1 MEVSCVGAD
10 EQSRVAVA
18 WCFFRGAPMKGL
30 SAACHCPEAGVPKRA
45 FGIVSLL
52 LLTRLI
58 ALRFGSSSSG
68 SVAFR
73 RRNLSLVLFFC
84 LLLPTVIAAD
94 EDDDIV
100 MIAHPAAAAD
110 YLQRNVARAV
120 FGMRQRTWP
129 DGTAVR
135 VFVLPDSHPV
145 HARFVKE
152 QLEVLPHQ
160 LQLSWD
166 RVVFSGT
173 GQAPERVQTMN
184 NMLEQVAA
192 TPGGLG
198 YSERGAVDERVRIIT
213 LER

>member
-1 MEVSCVGAD
+1 MA
-10 EQSRVAVA
+10 
-18 WCFFRGAPMKGL
+18 
-30 SAACHCPEAGVPKRA
+30 
-45 FGIVSLL
+45 LL
-52 LLTRLI
+52 LIIRLV
-58 ALRFGSSSSG
+58 ALLFGGTSPG
-68 SVAFR
+68 SVTLR
-73 RRNLSLVLFFC
+73 RRNLSLTFVFC
-84 LLLPTVIAAD
+84 LFLPAVIAAD
-94 EDDDIV
+94 QDDDIV

-110 YLQRNVARAV
+110 HLQRNVARAV

-152 QLEVLPHQ
+152 RLEVLPHQ

-173 GQAPERVQTMN
+173 GQAPERVQTLD